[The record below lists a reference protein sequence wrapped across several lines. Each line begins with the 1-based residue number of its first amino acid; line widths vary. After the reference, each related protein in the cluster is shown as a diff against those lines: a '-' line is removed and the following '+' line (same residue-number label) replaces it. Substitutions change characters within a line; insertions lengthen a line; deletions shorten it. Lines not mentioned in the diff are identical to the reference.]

1 MSEKK
6 LISHE
11 LRVTGNKMKRRA
23 EASIPPEIKCSVT
36 PVQGRVIGYLYRNRD
51 RDVFQRD
58 VEEIFSITRAT
69 ASAMLSAMERGGLII
84 RRGVERDAR
93 LKKLEL
99 TDSAVCYHQQIW
111 QGIQE
116 FEAMLTQGLSA
127 EEKET
132 LLHLLRKVEANIDD
146 GGDGLPCCREGSEGS
161 TQ

>member
-1 MSEKK
+1 MSERK

-11 LRVTGNKMKRRA
+11 LRVIGNKMKRRA
-23 EASIPPEIKCSVT
+23 EDSIPPEIKCSVT
-36 PVQGRVIGYLYRNRD
+36 SVQGRVIGYLYRNRE
-51 RDVFQRD
+51 REVFQRD
-58 VEEIFSITRAT
+58 VEETFSVTRAT
-69 ASAMLSAMERGGLII
+69 ASAMLSAMERSGLIT

-99 TDSAVCYHQQIW
+99 TDRAVCYHEQIW
-111 QGIQE
+111 QGIQK

-132 LLHLLRKVEANIDD
+132 LLRLLRKVEANIDD
-146 GGDGLPCCREGSEGS
+146 GGDGLSCCCEGSEER